1 MGVDGRQYGTKIFQ
15 TDNGDSIGVKAGGK
29 IQKCSTS
36 GVLSQAAAV
45 AAITATGTFSTGIAA
60 KIEAMRAA
68 LTNIGILA
76 TG

>member
-1 MGVDGRQYGTKIFQ
+1 MSLTYGTKVFHAQ
-15 TDNGDSIGVKAGGK
+15 GGDTLAVKAGGK
-29 IQKCSTS
+29 IAPCSTS
-36 GVLSQAAAV
+36 GVITQAAAI

-68 LTNIGILA
+68 LKNVGILA

>member
-1 MGVDGRQYGTKIFQ
+1 MSNTYGTKVFMVQ
-15 TDNGDSIGVKAGGK
+15 GGDAMAVKAGGK
-29 IQKCSTS
+29 IQKCSSS
-36 GVLSQAAAV
+36 GVLSQAAAI

-68 LTNIGILA
+68 LTNVGILA